1 MTDMFVRTLGTPP
14 EDSQTSLGETNI
26 VPKVPGFILTVRTK
40 GNQEREP
47 AQVSLRYYFRTFS
60 RKLPVGYLSANSD
73 SVYLT
78 LS

>member
-60 RKLPVGYLSANSD
+60 RKLPVGYLFANSD